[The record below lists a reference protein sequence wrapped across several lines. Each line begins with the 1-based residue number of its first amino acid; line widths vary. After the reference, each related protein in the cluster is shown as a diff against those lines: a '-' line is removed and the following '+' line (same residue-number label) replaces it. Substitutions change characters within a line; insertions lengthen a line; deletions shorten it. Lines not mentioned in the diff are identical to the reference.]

1 MPGNRRVAIK
11 NLIMKTNHRLYLMKH
26 GSTPVA
32 WLLIFL
38 ILSSPAFS
46 QPATV
51 SNPIGVGVST
61 CTGSLHQNMEFNFN
75 PATNT
80 LSNSVTCIPSL
91 ASPGYNSSAASVA
104 FNPADGLLYYIR
116 YTGSNSYVYR
126 WAPNTCPSGLA
137 VNRVFNNQFVG
148 GVAFD
153 PSGVGW
159 QMNFTGSSA
168 PYGVTLQKVDF
179 ATGVVGAQANVIL
192 PPGVKIGS
200 QTGDLIYSPSGIL
213 YFAFDNKLLTV
224 NPSSY
229 PGGPLNATFIDTI
242 QLGAGNKLV
251 GLAYS
256 EGKLLASVRGSSS
269 CFYREINNMTGDTS
283 VIKYTGSYS
292 AKDLTS
298 VISGVG
304 AAKSLSSAIPTGTT
318 GVYDLKYDIVV
329 SNFGNVPVN
338 SVQLT
343 DNLASVYGLLNVS
356 NVSLSWVGTA
366 PAGFT
371 LNPAYN
377 GTTNTNLFTTN
388 TNTLPNYPVANST
401 FTVRVN
407 VRVAGIVPGVVYNN
421 NAVVTATGYKSVA
434 LRDVST
440 NGSDPDLNTNDKPDD
455 AGESQPTP
463 FIVNVAAETPPC
475 SALNNILYLQ
485 NFGSGTGFANSFSG
499 SGSTDYAFSG
509 TAPIGTDKYALSN
522 NANNGDPS
530 RWINLTDHTG
540 NPNGR
545 MLLVNADV
553 QPNVIYRDEVNIQ
566 CTGLKYSF
574 FGYVAFIGNSTT
586 YQSFCNAFGG
596 YKYPQLGY
604 TVRNAADN
612 SIITSTTTAP
622 ITSTSWNQFGLKFVM
637 PPGVTKVILE
647 IYNTGQGGCGNDLAL
662 DDIQF
667 GMCDPEPTV
676 SASSI
681 TGGCIGGP
689 TSLGAT
695 LSDTAGM
702 SSNLVYQWETSI
714 NGSTWTPRIGATG
727 TVLNINPT
735 TAADAIYYRLIVAT
749 PGNLNNTTCRYVS
762 NSLLLT
768 AKTSSTAALSAT
780 TNKLSFCPGE
790 TVTLSAIGGSLGT
803 NAVWRWYSGSCGGTP
818 IGTGQT
824 LTFTPAAAG
833 TFYVRA
839 EGDCNTTICRSVT
852 LSVNCAILDAEIV
865 KLNANRYGNNVGLKW
880 VITSDRVIDY
890 FEIERSG
897 DGINFTKVG
906 QQAGIGGPANQTP
919 FAYTDNI
926 ASFNG
931 DEIYYRIKLIV
942 NGQVSKIS
950 PVVMVHSNN
959 NQVVTIAPNPA
970 SQSFSISMFNNT
982 ASIVE
987 VSIIDVDGRVV
998 MKHEQHITAGQN
1010 NFTIN
1015 NINRLSQ
1022 GLYHVQIKNGNEL
1035 VRKKLIIKH

>member
-1 MPGNRRVAIK
+1 
-11 NLIMKTNHRLYLMKH
+11 MKTNHRLYPMN
-26 GSTPVA
+26 SAA

-38 ILSSPAFS
+38 LTAAQAFS

-51 SNPIGVGVST
+51 AYPIGVGVST

-75 PATNT
+75 PTTNT

-91 ASPGYNSSAASVA
+91 ASPGYNSSLASVA

-126 WAPNTCPSGLA
+126 WAPNTCPSSLA
-137 VNRVFNNQFVG
+137 VTRVFNNQFVG

-153 PSGVGW
+153 ASGVGW
-159 QMNFTGSSA
+159 QINFTGSSA
-168 PYGVTLQKVDF
+168 PYGLTLQKVDF
-179 ATGVVGAQANVIL
+179 VTGTIGAQATITL
-192 PPGVKIGS
+192 PAGVQIGT
-200 QTGDLIYSPSGIL
+200 QNGDLIYSPSGIL

-224 NPSSY
+224 NPNNY
-229 PGGPLNATFIDTI
+229 LLGPLNATYIDTLE
-242 QLGAGNKLV
+242 LGSGNKLV

-256 EGKLLASVRGSSS
+256 DGKLLASIRGSSS

-318 GVYDLKYDIVV
+318 GVYDLKYDVTV
-329 SNFGNVPVN
+329 TNFGNVPDSN
-338 SVQLT
+338 VQVT
-343 DNLASVYGLLNVS
+343 DNLATVFGASNIS

-366 PAGFT
+366 PSGMS
-371 LNPAYN
+371 LNPSYN
-377 GTTNTNLFTTN
+377 GNSNTNLLTTA
-388 TNTLPNYPVANST
+388 TNVLPNYPVANNS
-401 FTVRVN
+401 FTIRIS
-407 VRVAGIVPGVVYNN
+407 VRVAGIVPGTVYNN
-421 NAVVTATGYKSVA
+421 NAVATATGYRSVA

-440 NGSDPDLNTNDKPDD
+440 NGTDPDLNTNDKPDD

-475 SALNNILYLQ
+475 SALNNILYIQ

-499 SGSTDYAFSG
+499 GGSTDYTFSSS
-509 TAPIGTDKYALSN
+509 APLATETYALSN

-540 NPNGR
+540 NSNGR

-553 QPNVIYRDEVNIQ
+553 QPSVIYRDEVNVQ

-574 FGYVAFIGNSTT
+574 FGYMAFIGNGTN

-596 YKYPQLGY
+596 FKYPQLGF

-612 SIITSTTTAP
+612 SIITSTTTGL
-622 ITSTSWNQFGLKFVM
+622 ITSNSWSQFGLKFVM
-637 PPGVTKVILE
+637 PAGVTKVILE

-667 GMCDPEPTV
+667 GMCDPTPTV

-695 LSDTAGM
+695 LSDTTGM
-702 SSNLVYQWETSI
+702 GSNLVYQWQTSTDGT
-714 NGSTWTPRIGATG
+714 NWTNRAGATS
-727 TVLNINPT
+727 TLLSINPT

-790 TVTLSAIGGSLGT
+790 TVTLSAVGGSLGT

-824 LTFTPAAAG
+824 LTFTPSTGG
-833 TFYVRA
+833 TYYVRA

-852 LSVNCAILDAEIV
+852 LTVNCAILDAEIV
-865 KLNANRYGNNVGLKW
+865 KLNGNRYGNNVGLKW

-890 FEIERSG
+890 FEIERSS

-906 QQAGIGGPANQTP
+906 QQPGIGGPCNQTP

-950 PVVMVHSNN
+950 SIVVIHANN
-959 NQVVTIAPNPA
+959 NHVVTIAPNPA
-970 SQSFSISMFNNT
+970 SQSFSISMYNNT
-982 ASIVE
+982 ASVVE

-998 MKHEQHITAGQN
+998 MKHEQQVTAGQN
-1010 NFTIN
+1010 NFSVS
-1015 NINRLSQ
+1015 NIGRLSQ
-1022 GLYHVQIKNGNEL
+1022 GLYHVQIKSGNEFI
-1035 VRKKLIIKH
+1035 RKKLIIKH